1 MKRFIT
7 LLCCLVC
14 IQAYA
19 QHSFS
24 ITPERK
30 VIWQK
35 VYEAPIN
42 ISEYHQWMFN
52 SGQYH
57 DIAMT
62 DNTITCWLNESP
74 IDYQKHGYDM
84 MNDISML
91 VRDNN
96 IKGFVTIQFK
106 EGRYR
111 VTIEQIQFIHRF
123 DSRLYRK
130 GEITYIEGPAI
141 NRKGVFGK
149 MVEGNTLVVLD
160 AVFSDIFEYKQSAH
174 LNNEW

>member
-42 ISEYHQWMFN
+42 ISKYHQWMFN

-74 IDYQKHGYDM
+74 INYQKHGYDAM
-84 MNDISML
+84 SDISMQI
-91 VRDNN
+91 RDNN
-96 IKGFVTIQFK
+96 IKGFITIQFK
-106 EGRYR
+106 DGRYR
-111 VTIEQIQFIHRF
+111 VTIEQMQFIHKF
-123 DSRLYRK
+123 DSSLYRK
-130 GEITYIEGPAI
+130 GEVSHMELLI
-141 NRKGVFGK
+141 NAKGTFRK
-149 MVEGNTLVVLD
+149 MAEANTLVVLD
-160 AVFSDIFEYKQSAH
+160 VIFTDMFEYKQPTH
-174 LNNEW
+174 LNDEW